1 MEYEI
6 ILPEVIGDEWHNIGI
21 DFHPQ
26 TITGV
31 IRGEDRDKTIIDLK
45 KYCLSLD
52 NRFLKSY
59 KIIKKEDKTIIK
71 ITV

>member
-21 DFHPQ
+21 DFHTQ

-31 IRGEDRDKTIIDLK
+31 IRGEDKDKTIIDLK

>member
-6 ILPEVIGDEWHNIGI
+6 ILPEVIGSEWHNVGI
-21 DFHPQ
+21 DFAPQ

-31 IRGEDRDKTIIDLK
+31 VKGENVDKTIIDLK

-52 NRFLKSY
+52 NRYLKNY
-59 KIIKKEDKTIIK
+59 KIIKEKDKTIIR

>member
-6 ILPEVIGDEWHNIGI
+6 ILPEVINDEWHNVGI
-21 DFHPQ
+21 DFGPQ

-31 IRGEDRDKTIIDLK
+31 IKGENIDKTIIDLK
-45 KYCLSLD
+45 RYCLSLD
-52 NRFLKSY
+52 NRFLRSY
-59 KIIKKEDKTIIK
+59 KIIREQDKTIIR

>member
-6 ILPEVIGDEWHNIGI
+6 ILPETIDDKWHNVGI
-21 DFHPQ
+21 DFAPQ

-31 IRGEDRDKTIIDLK
+31 IKGENVDKTIIDLK

-52 NRFLKSY
+52 NRYLKNY
-59 KIIKKEDKTIIK
+59 KIIKEKDKTIIRV
-71 ITV
+71 TV

>member
-6 ILPEVIGDEWHNIGI
+6 ILPEVIGEEWHNIGI
-21 DFHPQ
+21 DFAPQ

-31 IRGEDRDKTIIDLK
+31 IKGEQIDKTIIDLK

-59 KIIKKEDKTIIK
+59 KIIREKDKTILR

>member
-1 MEYEI
+1 MDYEI
-6 ILPEVIGDEWHNIGI
+6 ILPEIIGEEWHNIGI
-21 DFHPQ
+21 DFGPQ

-31 IRGEDRDKTIIDLK
+31 IKGEQVDKTIIDLK

-52 NRFLKSY
+52 NRYLKKY
-59 KIIKKEDKTIIK
+59 KIIKKEDKTIIQ

>member
-6 ILPEVIGDEWHNIGI
+6 TLPEVIGSEWHNIGI
-21 DFHPQ
+21 DFGPQ

-31 IRGEDRDKTIIDLK
+31 IKGENFDKTIIDLK

-52 NRFLKSY
+52 NRYLKNY
-59 KIIKKEDKTIIK
+59 QIIKDEDKTIIK